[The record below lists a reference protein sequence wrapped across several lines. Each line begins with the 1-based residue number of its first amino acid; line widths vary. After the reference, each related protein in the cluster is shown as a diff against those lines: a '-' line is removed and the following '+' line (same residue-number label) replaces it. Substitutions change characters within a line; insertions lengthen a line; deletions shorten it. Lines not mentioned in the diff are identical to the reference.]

1 MNRDKNSYVLIYAA
15 VMVILAAV
23 LLAGA
28 AIVLRPAQQEN
39 ANIDKMQQILRA
51 LGQSPDKSAVISTYK
66 DLIKKE
72 LLVNE
77 EGQVVKIF
85 EGEEV
90 GKSDAFNANTE
101 LSYKLIAKGEKQDL
115 PVYVAEVNGKTL
127 YVLPLNGAGL
137 WNKIWGYIAIDA
149 ADHSTVDGADFG
161 NAGETP
167 GLGAE
172 ISTPHFSAQFKGKH
186 IFREGAFTGIAVVKN
201 GQKAEDK
208 DYVDGISGGTLTSN
222 GVNDMLA
229 ASLKPFQKFL
239 ETYNA
244 Q

>member
-77 EGQVVKIF
+77 EGQVVKTF

-115 PVYVAEVNGKTL
+115 PRL
-127 YVLPLNGAGL
+127 
-137 WNKIWGYIAIDA
+137 
-149 ADHSTVDGADFG
+149 
-161 NAGETP
+161 
-167 GLGAE
+167 
-172 ISTPHFSAQFKGKH
+172 
-186 IFREGAFTGIAVVKN
+186 RR
-201 GQKAEDK
+201 
-208 DYVDGISGGTLTSN
+208 
-222 GVNDMLA
+222 
-229 ASLKPFQKFL
+229 
-239 ETYNA
+239 
-244 Q
+244 

>member
-77 EGQVVKIF
+77 EGQVVKTF
-85 EGEEV
+85 EGEEI
-90 GKSDAFNANTE
+90 GKSDAFKANTE
-101 LSYKLIAKGEKQDL
+101 LIAKGEKQDL
-115 PVYVAEVNGKTL
+115 PIYVAEVNGKTL

-137 WNKIWGYIAIDA
+137 WPKIWGYIAIDA

-201 GQKAEDK
+201 GQKVEDK

>member
-66 DLIKKE
+66 NLIKKE
-72 LLVNE
+72 LLVNA
-77 EGQVVKIF
+77 EGKVVKTF
-85 EGEEV
+85 EGEEI
-90 GKSDAFNANTE
+90 GNSEAFNANTE
-101 LSYKLIAKGEKQDL
+101 LAYKLIAKNQPQDL

>member
-77 EGQVVKIF
+77 EGQVVKTF

-101 LSYKLIAKGEKQDL
+101 LSYKLIAK
-115 PVYVAEVNGKTL
+115 VRSKTSPSTSL
-127 YVLPLNGAGL
+127 RSTGRPLRPPPSMVQVCGTRSGL
-137 WNKIWGYIAIDA
+137 HRY
-149 ADHSTVDGADFG
+149 
-161 NAGETP
+161 
-167 GLGAE
+167 
-172 ISTPHFSAQFKGKH
+172 
-186 IFREGAFTGIAVVKN
+186 RCC
-201 GQKAEDK
+201 
-208 DYVDGISGGTLTSN
+208 
-222 GVNDMLA
+222 
-229 ASLKPFQKFL
+229 
-239 ETYNA
+239 
-244 Q
+244 